1 MVFSNNLL
9 MGAAG
14 QATGYEIDQSIRFND
29 NDTAYL
35 DNTTYSGSPTSGTD
49 CTFSFW
55 VKRCNLSTT
64 QCLFFGGDPNGSTW
78 EIIRFES
85 DDQFRVAQASS
96 AYDITT
102 TQVFRD
108 VGAWSHFVV
117 AFDTDNGTAAD
128 RIKIYHNGSRI
139 TNFSLETNPSSGY
152 VTNFNTGGAGE
163 FIRIG
168 YQGGGSNPSDVY
180 LAEINF
186 VDGQALDPTSFGET
200 NAGTG
205 QWVPKKY
212 TGSYGTNGFYITGAD
227 SADLGAD
234 DSGNGNDF
242 TSSGLTAADQV
253 SDSPTDNFCT
263 WNPLKTNA
271 SATLSDGNLNYTA
284 SGAQRT
290 TSTFAV
296 NSGKWYAEFTISA
309 ATGSQTWG
317 VVDIAQVSL
326 SDAYIGQRSYEWGI
340 DGLARTWNNGSNA
353 ADYTDFTA
361 GDVIGIA
368 LDMDNGKVWFRDND
382 GTFLSGGDPA
392 AGTTPDF
399 SGLSGDICFAAQ
411 FTGGNVTI
419 NCGQSAYTNTPP
431 TGFNALSTANL
442 PDPTIADPS
451 AYFQTT
457 LYTGNGTA
465 IGRGGKAVDQS
476 GNSTFQPDFVWIK
489 NRSAADNHMLYDA
502 VRGATKDLHSNT
514 ADAEATDTEG
524 LSTFDADG
532 FTVGSNVEVN
542 TNTENYVGW
551 QWKAN
556 GSGSSNTDGT
566 VTSTV
571 SADAT
576 SGFSIAKWT
585 HTTAS
590 NYTVGHGLGAVPK
603 MIIVKTTDQ
612 GTNWGVYHSDIT
624 VGNRLLLNS
633 TSAQIAGYWGANS
646 WTSSTFSIGSAR
658 DANGSTMI
666 GYCFAEVEGFSKF
679 GSYTGNGSTDGPF
692 IYTGFM
698 PEFIIV
704 KSSSNAGTN
713 WDMLDATRE
722 PFNDRGNQFEA
733 NTSDAEA
740 NNDHNCDFLSNGFK
754 WRDASGSNN
763 GSGYTIIYMAFARSP
778 FKTSNAQ

>member
-465 IGRGGKAVDQS
+465 IGSGGKAVDQS

-576 SGFSIAKWT
+576 SGFSIATWT

-590 NYTVGHGLGAVPK
+590 N
-603 MIIVKTTDQ
+603 
-612 GTNWGVYHSDIT
+612 
-624 VGNRLLLNS
+624 
-633 TSAQIAGYWGANS
+633 
-646 WTSSTFSIGSAR
+646 
-658 DANGSTMI
+658 
-666 GYCFAEVEGFSKF
+666 
-679 GSYTGNGSTDGPF
+679 
-692 IYTGFM
+692 
-698 PEFIIV
+698 
-704 KSSSNAGTN
+704 
-713 WDMLDATRE
+713 
-722 PFNDRGNQFEA
+722 
-733 NTSDAEA
+733 
-740 NNDHNCDFLSNGFK
+740 
-754 WRDASGSNN
+754 
-763 GSGYTIIYMAFARSP
+763 
-778 FKTSNAQ
+778 